1 MGSGSKLLGQSV
13 EDHLAAGREFTT
25 KNPPAA
31 LAEFEAVLAVD
42 STNYEANWGAAQAL
56 VDIGKQTPDSVK
68 SRERDS
74 LYARAET
81 LARAAVKA
89 DSTGADGHFILAAA
103 IGRASLT
110 KSKKERIKRAA
121 EIRSEALKALALD
134 PNHDRA
140 YHVLGRWNAEIMR
153 LSGLTRFFA
162 KNFLGGAV
170 FNAASWQG
178 AIDNMQKAVAL
189 NPESVYHRLDLAEI
203 YVDVDRYSD
212 ARQQLTEIAGAAGL
226 RCRRPRVSSR
236 GGGTAET
243 DRQQE
248 GQGLAVSAAQPVLH
262 VSQPVLHVAQ
272 NLVRPRRGGLELLPE
287 LLAAPSHRVACRV
300 PFRDPRRGGLL
311 LDRLG
316 PFPHQPP
323 GFLPAGGG
331 KEQGHDR
338 THGRPEH

>member
-1 MGSGSKLLGQSV
+1 MTRRILLLIAGLTIGSKLLLAQSV

-68 SRERDS
+68 SPARDS

-89 DSTGADGHFILAAA
+89 DSSGADGHFILAAA

-110 KSKKERIKRAA
+110 KSKKERIKRAS
-121 EIRSEALKALALD
+121 EIRGEALIALSLD
-134 PNHDRA
+134 PNHDKA

-203 YVDVDRYSD
+203 YVDVGRYSD
-212 ARQQLTEIAGAAGL
+212 ARQQLNEIAELPVFDAAD
-226 RCRRPRVSSR
+226 PEYQ
-236 GGGTAET
+236 AE
-243 DRQQE
+243 
-248 GQGLAVSAAQPVLH
+248 AA
-262 VSQPVLHVAQ
+262 A
-272 NLVRPRRGGLELLPE
+272 LLKQI
-287 LLAAPSHRVACRV
+287 ANKK
-300 PFRDPRRGGLL
+300 DK
-311 LDRLG
+311 D
-316 PFPHQPP
+316 
-323 GFLPAGGG
+323 
-331 KEQGHDR
+331 
-338 THGRPEH
+338 

>member
-1 MGSGSKLLGQSV
+1 MTRRTQLLIAALLMGSGSKLLGQSV

-25 KNPPAA
+25 RNPTAA

-68 SRERDS
+68 SRARDS

-89 DSTGADGHFILAAA
+89 DSTGPDGHFILAAA

-110 KSKKERIKRAA
+110 KSKKERVKRAA
-121 EIRSEALKALALD
+121 EIRNEALKALALD
-134 PNHDRA
+134 PNHDKA

-162 KNFLGGAV
+162 KTFLGGAV
-170 FNAASWQG
+170 FDAASWQG

-212 ARQQLTEIAGAAGL
+212 ARQQLTEIAELPVFDAADPGYQ
-226 RCRRPRVSSR
+226 
-236 GGGTAET
+236 AE
-243 DRQQE
+243 
-248 GQGLAVSAAQPVLH
+248 AA
-262 VSQPVLHVAQ
+262 A
-272 NLVRPRRGGLELLPE
+272 LLKRI
-287 LLAAPSHRVACRV
+287 ANKK
-300 PFRDPRRGGLL
+300 DK
-311 LDRLG
+311 D
-316 PFPHQPP
+316 
-323 GFLPAGGG
+323 
-331 KEQGHDR
+331 
-338 THGRPEH
+338 